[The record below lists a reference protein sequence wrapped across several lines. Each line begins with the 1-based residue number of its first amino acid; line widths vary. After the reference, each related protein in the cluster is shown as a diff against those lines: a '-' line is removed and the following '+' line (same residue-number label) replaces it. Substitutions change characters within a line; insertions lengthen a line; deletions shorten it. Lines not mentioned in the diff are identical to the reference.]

1 LAGAGQKTV
10 KLNSSDTVSL
20 PLMQVDQNLII
31 VLTVFVAIAAIA
43 LLLQVGLLFGMFFA
57 VRKLQARVL
66 EIWPE
71 VAAITASTRRI
82 VDNVEK
88 QVAKIG
94 ESTSSILDTTKN
106 QVAKVDELLND
117 ATTRA
122 KVQIER
128 AEMVLDDTLGR
139 AQETVSI
146 VQRTVLRPIREVH
159 GVLTGIRTT
168 LSYLGRG
175 GRPTVDH
182 ATADEEMFI

>member
-1 LAGAGQKTV
+1 
-10 KLNSSDTVSL
+10 
-20 PLMQVDQNLII
+20 MQLDQNLSI
-31 VLTVFVAIAAIA
+31 VLIVFVAVASLA
-43 LLLQVGLLFGMFFA
+43 LLLQFVILLATFLV
-57 VRKLQARVL
+57 VRKLQAKIL

-71 VAAITASTRRI
+71 VAATAKSTRRTAE
-82 VDNVEK
+82 NVEK
-88 QVAKIG
+88 QVVKIG
-94 ESTSSILDTTKN
+94 ESSKALLETTN
-106 QVAKVDELLND
+106 RQVAKIDELLND